1 MTDGQSILKH
11 PPLRSC
17 FTMGAITLNSSASLP
32 LLHFLHRQP
41 ALRSFIVIRGIDELC
56 SQMLNVAIG
65 WDVYSATHNPMS
77 LAYVGLARFLPNI
90 GMVLVTGHAAGRFDP
105 RKIIRLLPFLKAL
118 CLAAFRILS
127 SSVA

>member
-65 WDVYSATHNPMS
+65 WYVYSATHNPMS
-77 LAYVGLARFLPNI
+77 LAYVGLARVFPNI
-90 GMVLVTGHAAGRFDP
+90 VMVLVTGHAADRVDW
-105 RKIIRLLPFLKAL
+105 RKIIGLSLFLQGL
-118 CLAAFRILS
+118 CIAAFGVLS
-127 SSVA
+127 CY